1 MNPGGNYTLLSITSE
16 KSFRIVLY
24 LEEAKM
30 IHTLKVVRRKTDEKL
45 GQERKFLLSQEY
57 FQIFC

>member
-16 KSFRIVLY
+16 KSFRIVFY
-24 LEEAKM
+24 LEEVKM
-30 IHTLKVVRRKTDEKL
+30 IHTLKVVRRKKDEKL
-45 GQERKFLLSQEY
+45 GQERKILLSKEY